1 MATPSSPFSFL
12 DDLFNRIGERLQP
25 PAWAVHEIQHRAV
38 LFLNHVLQQEPEAQQ
53 RLLRQQGRV
62 VRFQWRFVTMEL
74 VATPAGLL
82 DLAPAGSVP
91 ELTLTVTDESPFDLA
106 RNTLRGG
113 KPSVQIIG
121 DVQLAAEVNWLV
133 DHVRW
138 DLEDDLA
145 RLIGDVP
152 AHTISNGAR
161 RVVGALRQFVADRKP
176 ERAGG
181 PGAGGVSGVGHT
193 IILVRGPSRVDAPG
207 RRRRFYRVA

>member
-12 DDLFNRIGERLQP
+12 GDLFNRVGERLQP
-25 PAWAVHEIQHRAV
+25 PSWAVHEIQHRTV

-82 DLAPAGSVP
+82 DLAPEGSVP
-91 ELTLTVTDESPFDLA
+91 ELTLTVTGESPLALA
-106 RNTLRGG
+106 RATLNGD
-113 KPSVQIIG
+113 KPAVQIVG

-138 DLEDDLA
+138 DVEDDLA
-145 RLIGDVP
+145 RVIGDVP
-152 AHTISNGAR
+152 AHAIGNGVR
-161 RVVGALRQFVADRKP
+161 RAVAALRGFAGG
-176 ERAGG
+176 ERATRA
-181 PGAGGVSGVGHT
+181 GA
-193 IILVRGPSRVDAPG
+193 AE
-207 RRRRFYRVA
+207 

>member
-12 DDLFNRIGERLQP
+12 GDLLNRVGERLQP
-25 PAWAVHEIQHRAV
+25 PDWAVHEIQHRVV

-91 ELTLTVTDESPFDLA
+91 ELTLTVTDDSPFDIA
-106 RNTLRGG
+106 RATLRGD

-138 DLEDDLA
+138 DVEDDLA
-145 RLIGDVP
+145 RVIGDVP
-152 AHTISNGAR
+152 AHTLGNGVR
-161 RVVGALRQFVADRKP
+161 RVAGALRQFVGDRTAK
-176 ERAGG
+176 AGS
-181 PGAGGVSGVGHT
+181 AGT
-193 IILVRGPSRVDAPG
+193 AE
-207 RRRRFYRVA
+207 

>member
-1 MATPSSPFSFL
+1 MGTMATPSSPFSL
-12 DDLFNRIGERLQP
+12 LGDLFNRIGERLQP

-82 DLAPAGSVP
+82 DLAPAGSTP
-91 ELTLTVTDESPFDLA
+91 ELTLTVIDDSPFDIA
-106 RNTLRGG
+106 RATLRGD
-113 KPSVQIIG
+113 KPSVQIVG

-138 DLEDDLA
+138 DVEDDLA
-145 RLIGDVP
+145 RVIGDVP
-152 AHTISNGAR
+152 AHTLGNGVR
-161 RVVGALRQFVADRKP
+161 RVVGALRQFVGDRSA
-176 ERAGG
+176 RAGG
-181 PGAGGVSGVGHT
+181 AAGH
-193 IILVRGPSRVDAPG
+193 AE
-207 RRRRFYRVA
+207 